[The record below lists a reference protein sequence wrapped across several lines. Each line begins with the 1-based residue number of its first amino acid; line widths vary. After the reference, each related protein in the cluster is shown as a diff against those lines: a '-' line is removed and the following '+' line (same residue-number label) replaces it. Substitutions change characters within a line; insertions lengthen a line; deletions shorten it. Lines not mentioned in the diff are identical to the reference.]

1 MICLHLLVSL
11 VSWNVLIGHGN
22 TEVVEVPTFT
32 ERPSEGMLSGS
43 AGCTSTLSE
52 LLRSPGFN
60 LDADIRCPTAIAL
73 EIHTSPVKRSKETDQ
88 WHAVYDKYLQENEM
102 YPSLGGMESLERS
115 AW

>member
-1 MICLHLLVSL
+1 MNDLSAFAGEI

-73 EIHTSPVKRSKETDQ
+73 EIHTSLVKKVKRLT
-88 WHAVYDKYLQENEM
+88 N
-102 YPSLGGMESLERS
+102 GMQ
-115 AW
+115 